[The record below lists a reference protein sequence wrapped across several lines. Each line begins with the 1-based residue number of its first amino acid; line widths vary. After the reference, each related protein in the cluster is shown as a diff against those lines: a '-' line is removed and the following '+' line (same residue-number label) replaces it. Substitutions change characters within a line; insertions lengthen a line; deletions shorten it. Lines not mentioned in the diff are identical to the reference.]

1 MCDLCYF
8 RLLCWCEI
16 CFPLVKRWRR
26 RWWWIP
32 VNVRPDWPSRSR
44 RRRPFSSWQPS
55 ISSLLFQMEYVP
67 LFTVWHCV
75 CVCFHKT
82 NVTSVSS
89 PHIHLSLVSVHVF
102 VNEFPWLTVTSWRV
116 WQNRASWERV
126 GQCLDLDSMVSS
138 VFFLLY
144 VDLRYTKFK
153 KITAAAFQCLTS
165 GLLSLCREQNCFLS

>member
-1 MCDLCYF
+1 MWGQTGLPEAGAGGHSAADSQAYPLCCF
-8 RLLCWCEI
+8 RWST
-16 CFPLVKRWRR
+16 F
-26 RWWWIP
+26 
-32 VNVRPDWPSRSR
+32 
-44 RRRPFSSWQPS
+44 PFSQ
-55 ISSLLFQMEYVP
+55 FD
-67 LFTVWHCV
+67 TVSV
-75 CVCFHKT
+75 CVFIRLT
-82 NVTSVSS
+82 WPLS
-89 PHIHLSLVSVHVF
+89 PHLTSILSLVSVHVF

-116 WQNRASWERV
+116 WQNRASGERV